1 MAYTKYSLTPANN
14 TASPPD
20 GAPEGML
27 PSAVN
32 DTMRDM
38 MAQIRDVG
46 DGVRDGTYT
55 MTAVKIT
62 GGTINGATIGATTAS
77 TGKFTAVTN
86 SALTSGRVTYAGA
99 SGLLQD
105 SANFIFDG
113 SNLGLGVTPSAWS
126 ALKGFQIGT
135 GFSFGGSSVNGSI
148 SSNSFYDGANW
159 KYITSTFATRYDA
172 NFGNVGA
179 HAWLTAPSGTAGN
192 AVTFTQAM
200 TLDASGRL
208 GIGTSSPSSP
218 LTVSTTG
225 VDRTVQINSTD
236 GAGGYGAVLSLNNT
250 GTGGREYNITST
262 SNADGGVGGGKLKF
276 YDATANVT
284 RMLIDSSG
292 NLGLGVT
299 PSAWGGSGQVALQIG
314 TGTSGTAN
322 FAGGGTK
329 TLISSN
335 QYYNGSVNKYINNGY
350 AQAMVLDTDSSFS
363 WIQAASGTAGNTASF
378 FTKMTL
384 DSNGNL
390 GVGTSSPASY
400 GGSAFIKSVNIGTL
414 NTITAGFSDE
424 VTGTLRIAHASG
436 QNIINFDTSNLCFQ
450 SGGST
455 PTERARITSSG
466 NLLVGTTSATNSPF
480 SSTSKFVVSGDF
492 TGGFGQSITDTNTNT
507 AVDHYFV
514 SFNLGTSSGNQKGYI
529 NFVGS
534 SGLVLYSTTSDQRLK
549 TDLGVVTETSV
560 IDSTVIHDYEWKQD
574 GVKGRGVF
582 AQEAYEIM
590 PNAIGKGRDAKDGS
604 INTPWGVDYS
614 KYVPDLI
621 VHAQQLK
628 KQVQEQQA
636 LIESLTTRLTALE
649 SK

>member
-1 MAYTKYSLTPANN
+1 MAQANYTPISLYYST
-14 TASPPD
+14 TASAVPTAANLVQGELAINTND
-20 GAPEGML
+20 GKLYYEDSSGVVQVLASKSTGSIGGSTTQVQYNSSGSL
-27 PSAVN
+27 AGSAGF
-32 DTMRDM
+32 TF
-38 MAQIRDVG
+38 
-46 DGVRDGTYT
+46 DGTY
-55 MTAVKIT
+55 V
-62 GGTINGATIGATTAS
+62 N
-77 TGKFTAVTN
+77 
-86 SALTSGRVTYAGA
+86 
-99 SGLLQD
+99 
-105 SANFIFDG
+105 
-113 SNLGLGVTPSAWS
+113 
-126 ALKGFQIGT
+126 IGT
-135 GFSFGGSSVNGSI
+135 GLASPNGLKFLANGGGLTASLNVNHSSGEIQN
-148 SSNSFYDGANW
+148 YANTN
-159 KYITSTFATRYDA
+159 YFQTLYTNNTERMRITNT
-172 NFGNVGA
+172 GNV
-179 HAWLTAPSGTAGN
+179 
-192 AVTFTQAM
+192 
-200 TLDASGRL
+200 
-208 GIGTSSPSSP
+208 GIGTSSPAYKLVAIDTGNAKQQIVFSDNASYFGSISHNSG
-218 LTVSTTG
+218 TGQNEYRTEASGGHGWFIGTSSTT
-225 VDRTVQINSTD
+225 
-236 GAGGYGAVLSLNNT
+236 
-250 GTGGREYNITST
+250 
-262 SNADGGVGGGKLKF
+262 
-276 YDATANVT
+276 AN
-284 RMLIDSSG
+284 
-292 NLGLGVT
+292 
-299 PSAWGGSGQVALQIG
+299 
-314 TGTSGTAN
+314 
-322 FAGGGTK
+322 
-329 TLISSN
+329 
-335 QYYNGSVNKYINNGY
+335 
-350 AQAMVLDTDSSFS
+350 
-363 WIQAASGTAGNTASF
+363 
-378 FTKMTL
+378 MTL
-384 DSNGNL
+384 DSSGNL